1 MTKGSYW
8 IGGLLLVSS
17 WLVAGCGDSK
27 EPADSDDKESG
38 NEDNDDS
45 GEKDSSDD
53 SENSKKTSS
62 GDSQESES
70 GKKDSGGTKDD
81 TTTDDN
87 SEGSGQSPGEPGDP
101 NKKEAVCKRWKEAFS
116 EKSEGTW
123 SGDVDSCKAGD
134 ISKDARALAL
144 ARLNYMR
151 WLAELKEVT
160 TDPALDKKAQE
171 CALMMHANGYLSHNP
186 PKSWK
191 CYTDDGASAAGKSNI
206 SGAPGVSSVLLYMID
221 PGNDTTLG
229 HRRWIISNRFGPTG
243 LGSTSKSS
251 CMYTIGG
258 KTNGNRTWTAWPPP
272 GIFPVEL
279 NSNGWA
285 SMDKTGWSIQSD
297 TIDFAGKDITV
308 TEDGKDKPVDIA
320 QLMKNFGARH
330 TVKITPKGWT
340 MQSGVK
346 YQVKVAGTEIDYS
359 FTTTS
364 CK

>member
-1 MTKGSYW
+1 M
-8 IGGLLLVSS
+8 LVSS
-17 WLVAGCGDSK
+17 LTWMGCESEEAQDS
-27 EPADSDDKESG
+27 EGQEES
-38 NEDNDDS
+38 
-45 GEKDSSDD
+45 EKDSDEGSDNPDAD
-53 SENSKKTSS
+53 SEQDSKQETDSDSNEGSKDSSTGDAEESDSSKGSGDGSTKKDGSS
-62 GDSQESES
+62 GA
-70 GKKDSGGTKDD
+70 
-81 TTTDDN
+81 DDN
-87 SEGSGQSPGEPGDP
+87 TDTPGDP
-101 NKKEAVCKRWKEAFS
+101 GDPKQKAAVCKRWKEAFS
-116 EKSEGTW
+116 DKSEGTW
-123 SGDVDSCKAGD
+123 SGDVASCKAGD
-134 ISKDARALAL
+134 ISKEARALAL
-144 ARLNYMR
+144 TRLNYMR
-151 WLAELKEVT
+151 WLAQLKEVT

-171 CALMMHANGYLSHNP
+171 CALMMHANGTLSHNP

-221 PGNDTTLG
+221 PGNATTLG

-258 KTNGNRTWTAWPPP
+258 KKNGDRTWTAWPPP

-279 NSNGWA
+279 NSNGWS
-285 SMDKTGWSIQSD
+285 SMDTTGWSIQSD

-308 TEDGKDKPVDIA
+308 TADGADKPVDIA
-320 QLMKNFGARH
+320 QLLKNFGARH
-330 TVKITPKGWT
+330 TVKITPKGWK